1 MTLSRPEVQRL
12 LADHGLR
19 PSRALGQNFVVDPN
33 TVRRIVRLAGVTDG
47 AAVVEVGAGLG
58 SLTLALA
65 EAGAQVV
72 AVEVDRGLV
81 PILRQI
87 VADRS
92 VTVVE
97 ADALQVDWDELLG
110 PLDRAGLPGAA
121 GGAGLPGPAGGAGP
135 WSLVANLPYNVA
147 TPLVVQVL
155 EQAPQVGSLLVM
167 VQREVGERL
176 AARPGQ
182 AAYGAVSVV
191 VDYWAEASVV
201 GRVPPTVF
209 VPRPNVES
217 ALVRI
222 DRRPSPA
229 VPVTVVTYDRLR
241 QVVRAGFAQR
251 RKMLRRS
258 LAGVVPAAA
267 FAATDIA
274 PEARAEELNV
284 VQWGRLAGWTEET

>member
-1 MTLSRPEVQRL
+1 VTLSRPEVQRL

-81 PILRQI
+81 PILRQV

-121 GGAGLPGPAGGAGP
+121 GGAGL